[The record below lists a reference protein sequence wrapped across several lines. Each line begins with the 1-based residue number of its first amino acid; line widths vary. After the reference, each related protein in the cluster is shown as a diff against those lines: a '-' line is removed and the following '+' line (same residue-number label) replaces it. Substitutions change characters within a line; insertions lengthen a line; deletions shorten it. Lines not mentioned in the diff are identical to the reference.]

1 MKKLLVCY
9 FSATGNTKSVAE
21 DISKLLNG
29 DLFEIEPQI
38 KYTSKDL
45 DWTDKKSRSSM
56 EMSDDKSRPEIKNKI
71 ENIDSY
77 SKIIIGFPVWW
88 YREPS
93 IIDTFIEENS
103 LEGKE
108 IYLFVTS
115 GGSRVE
121 ECLDSLEK
129 KYSHLNFI
137 SGKTLNSSIN
147 EREILSWIK

>member
-88 YREPS
+88 GAIRYGN
-93 IIDTFIEENS
+93 T
-103 LEGKE
+103 
-108 IYLFVTS
+108 
-115 GGSRVE
+115 
-121 ECLDSLEK
+121 
-129 KYSHLNFI
+129 
-137 SGKTLNSSIN
+137 IN
-147 EREILSWIK
+147 A